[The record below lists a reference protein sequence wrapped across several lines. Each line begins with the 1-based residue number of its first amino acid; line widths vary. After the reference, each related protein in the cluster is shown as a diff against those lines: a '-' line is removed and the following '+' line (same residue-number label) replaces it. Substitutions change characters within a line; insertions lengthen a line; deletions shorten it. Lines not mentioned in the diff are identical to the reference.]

1 MMFWSLA
8 LVVTAVATAAL
19 YYAGVGRTVNAG
31 VSAPEREHLRK
42 QLAEIEAD
50 IAQGRLGEAEGVA
63 AKAELAREAMRLKDK
78 AETAS
83 APARSSGG
91 RGLVAVAAL
100 ATAILALGTYSLL
113 GHPELPSEPLAQREL
128 PPAELS
134 LDDAIAQIEKRL
146 ATDPDDLRGWT
157 VITPVYMQTGR
168 YEEAAAAIR
177 RIIALDGA
185 TADRETDLGEAL
197 MMANGGTPTD
207 DALALFESA
216 AARDPAHVRSRYY
229 LASNAMRTGDYADA
243 RSRWQAMIDMA
254 PEGAEW
260 LEAARAGLAAAEDGL
275 AGIDSGTDA
284 PAIRNM
290 VEGLSERL
298 AAEGGTIEE
307 WTRLVRSRLVLG
319 ETDKAQ
325 AAYEA
330 ARAAYPDAGE
340 RIELDVLAADNGLM
354 AK

>member
-19 YYAGVGRTVNAG
+19 YYAGAGRRVNAP
-31 VSAPEREHLRK
+31 VSAPEREHFRK
-42 QLAEIEAD
+42 QLAEIETD

-63 AKAELAREAMRLKDK
+63 AKAELAREVMRLNHGSD
-78 AETAS
+78 A
-83 APARSSGG
+83 APTPAGNGG
-91 RGLVAVAAL
+91 ARGLVAVAAL
-100 ATAILALGTYSLL
+100 ATAVLALGTYSLL
-113 GHPELPSEPLAQREL
+113 GHPELPSEPLAQREM
-128 PPAELS
+128 PTELS

-146 ATDPDDLRGWT
+146 ETDPDDLRGWT
-157 VITPVYMQTGR
+157 VIAPVYMQTGR
-168 YEEAAAAIR
+168 YDAAATAIR

-207 DALALFESA
+207 EALALFDSA
-216 AARDPAHVRSRYY
+216 AAADPEHVRSRYY
-229 LASNAMRTGDYADA
+229 LASEAMRTGDYADA
-243 RSRWQAMIDMA
+243 KTRWQAMIDMA

-260 LEAARAGLAAAEDGL
+260 LDAARAGLVAAEQGL
-275 AGIDSGTDA
+275 AGVDSGTDA

-298 AAEGGTIEE
+298 AAEGGTLEE